1 MPLFFWIVI
10 GAAGVILAALV
21 VILLAELG
29 SQRRKKHPGRGSAPA
44 AEAREKAP
52 PETPVKPAEEAV
64 AEEAAAPAAKVP
76 EAEEIVEPA
85 ETAALSETA
94 EVAETAGV
102 FEVAEPVVEAAP
114 EARTERPA
122 EAAAAPTPYPEFSNA
137 RAVEELGLTQEEAD
151 LFVGELVTQI
161 EAELPALEAAAAAN
175 DAEKLEEISHLL
187 KGSSTSLGTG
197 GVADVLSALNTACK
211 TGGDPRAVQQHID
224 DLHYYFGELKAQ
236 FGG

>member
-10 GAAGVILAALV
+10 GAAGVILAGLV

-29 SQRRKKHPGRGSAPA
+29 SQRRKKRPSRGTAPA
-44 AEAREKAP
+44 AEAREKVL
-52 PETPVKPAEEAV
+52 PETPVKPAEAV
-64 AEEAAAPAAKVP
+64 AAAAPVVEVP

-85 ETAALSETA
+85 EASALPETA
-94 EVAETAGV
+94 EVPEPGGI
-102 FEVAEPVVEAAP
+102 FEVAEPAAEATPEVE
-114 EARTERPA
+114 TERPA

-175 DAEKLEEISHLL
+175 DAEKLEEVSHLL

-197 GVADVLSALNTACK
+197 GVSDVLTALNAACK
-211 TGGDPRAVQQHID
+211 TGGDLRAIQQHID